1 MMTPPNCV
9 MTRLT
14 YVKHESKSRSV
25 TVSSQLQLPLPFTQ
39 VPSSFSNQLAVSST
53 QLLSSSTTSP
63 TVPPSTTITE
73 HEHRNQII
81 KTIGTWCEREKESIG
96 LDELSLSIVDDY
108 KLYINDDT
116 ENLEASIR
124 CNCGVK
130 LNLFKLKTRTF
141 FQLSNF
147 YAHLKSKKC
156 SKNRVPSW
164 KIKPVRFVVVHI
176 RGKNVCDFVRMN
188 LNGSLPSL
196 PTLIILTKDKN
207 STFGEGR
214 FRFNELEQH
223 LGRMNTSIGFA
234 SEDCTGIVRKI
245 RYDTNTNSFIG
256 FCTPLENGIPSEQHF
271 KTDSFDQVNEWF
283 SNIEKAPL
291 LNIHMFQPLAQSMKN
306 CSPVI
311 LAAYG
316 TDSKFTAIDIF
327 RRGIHIYEQCSA
339 KKIRIIGFST
349 DCDSKY
355 LRAMQ
360 LVSEFFADLS
370 SLKLHEQPGAF
381 AVAVPAT

>member
-130 LNLFKLKTRTF
+130 LKTRKC

-156 SKNRVPSW
+156 SMMKQRKNDDKKKKSQDDGASKEEKVEEEEEASGGDIASVADTTSSKEPETVVKNQKKRPLSQVVSSSVRV
-164 KIKPVRFVVVHI
+164 KRI
-176 RGKNVCDFVRMN
+176 RGR
-188 LNGSLPSL
+188 
-196 PTLIILTKDKN
+196 
-207 STFGEGR
+207 
-214 FRFNELEQH
+214 
-223 LGRMNTSIGFA
+223 
-234 SEDCTGIVRKI
+234 
-245 RYDTNTNSFIG
+245 
-256 FCTPLENGIPSEQHF
+256 
-271 KTDSFDQVNEWF
+271 
-283 SNIEKAPL
+283 
-291 LNIHMFQPLAQSMKN
+291 
-306 CSPVI
+306 
-311 LAAYG
+311 
-316 TDSKFTAIDIF
+316 
-327 RRGIHIYEQCSA
+327 
-339 KKIRIIGFST
+339 
-349 DCDSKY
+349 
-355 LRAMQ
+355 
-360 LVSEFFADLS
+360 
-370 SLKLHEQPGAF
+370 
-381 AVAVPAT
+381 